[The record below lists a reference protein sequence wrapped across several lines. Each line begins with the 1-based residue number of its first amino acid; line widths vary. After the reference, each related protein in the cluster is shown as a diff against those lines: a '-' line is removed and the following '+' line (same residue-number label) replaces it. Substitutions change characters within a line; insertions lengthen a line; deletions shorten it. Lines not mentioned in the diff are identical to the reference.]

1 MAGPDGVGR
10 RLALLCLQGDGRLTD
25 SRWADRA
32 VRAGLLV
39 DLALAGRLT
48 DADDHVAVDATPTG
62 DPLADHVAADLATS
76 GRTLDEVVADGG
88 PDLAEIAR
96 TLVAEGVWEPY
107 RQRRWWRGERYRPVD
122 PAVSR
127 AAVSATLEGIGA
139 QPPPPLAAATAIA
152 EVAGL
157 LGGRFGPVRDELVTA
172 AGDAGWVVGTVVT
185 GLASARS
192 WYGAV
197 TRMTTRDL
205 HTPG

>member
-10 RLALLCLQGDGRLTD
+10 RLALLCLQADGRLTD

-32 VRAGLLV
+32 VRAGLLA

-62 DPLADHVAADLATS
+62 DPLTDRVAAELVLP

-96 TLVAEGVWEPY
+96 TLVAEGLWEPVPH
-107 RQRRWWRGERYRPVD
+107 RWWRRGARYRPAD
-122 PAVSR
+122 PEMSRTAVS
-127 AAVSATLEGIGA
+127 VTLEGTGLES
-139 QPPPPLAAATAIA
+139 PPPLVAAAAIA

-185 GLASARS
+185 GLESARR

-197 TRMTTRDL
+197 TRMTIGDL